1 MPPSSVLPRLSVNGI
16 LLVDTREGFTSY
28 NGHYNHTIP
37 MVGGVA
43 YNLSLSA
50 QILSQQGA
58 SIQLLWAGPGL
69 PGIDTVPRIVPASRL
84 APSCDNIDGSPFK
97 VNIQSN

>member
-1 MPPSSVLPRLSVNGI
+1 MPPSSVLPRLSVNGV
-16 LLVDTREGFTSY
+16 LLVDVREGFTSH

-37 MVGGVA
+37 LVGGVA
-43 YNLSLSA
+43 YNLSLST
-50 QILSQQGA
+50 QILSQRGA

-84 APSCDNIDGSPFK
+84 APSATGIDGSPFK
-97 VNIQSN
+97 VNVQSS